1 MNTVQ
6 PLGLLVGRVLLALI
20 FIGSGF
26 SKITG
31 FADTAASMAAKGI
44 PMVEVLLI
52 IAILIELGGGL
63 LLALGYKAR
72 WAALAIFLFLIPA
85 TLIFHAFWA
94 VDPEQVKMQLIQFQ
108 KNLAIMGGM
117 LYVVFNGPGRM
128 SLDRA

>member
-20 FIGSGF
+20 FISSGL

-31 FADTAASMAAKGI
+31 FSDTAASMAGKGI
-44 PMVEVLLI
+44 PMVEVSLI

-72 WAALAIFLFLIPA
+72 WAALAIVLFLIPA
-85 TLIFHAFWA
+85 TLIFHDFWA

-128 SLDRA
+128 SLDRV

>member
-31 FADTAASMAAKGI
+31 FAGTAATMAAKGM

-63 LLALGYKAR
+63 LLAAGYKAR
-72 WAALAIFLFLIPA
+72 GAALAIFLFLIPA
-85 TLIFHAFWA
+85 TLIFHGFWA

-128 SLDRA
+128 SLDRV

>member
-31 FADTAASMAAKGI
+31 FADTAASMAGKGI
-44 PMVEVLLI
+44 PMVEVSLI

-72 WAALAIFLFLIPA
+72 WAALAIVLFLIPA
-85 TLIFHAFWA
+85 TLIFHDFWA

-128 SLDRA
+128 SLDRV

>member
-26 SKITG
+26 SKITE
-31 FADTAASMAAKGI
+31 FADTVASMAGKGI

-128 SLDRA
+128 SLDRV

>member
-31 FADTAASMAAKGI
+31 FADTAAYMAGKGM

-85 TLIFHAFWA
+85 TLIFHDFWA

-128 SLDRA
+128 SLDRV